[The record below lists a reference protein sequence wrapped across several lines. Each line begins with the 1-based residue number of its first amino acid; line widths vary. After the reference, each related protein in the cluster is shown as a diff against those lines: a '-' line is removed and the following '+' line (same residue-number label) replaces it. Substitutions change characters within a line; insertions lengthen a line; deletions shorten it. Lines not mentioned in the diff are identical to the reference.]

1 MARGPKIGTEH
12 ENVLAYPP
20 FHEILERLD
29 RLPRQQRRV
38 ADAVL
43 QNPELIAFHSIRDV
57 ADAVGANNATIVRFA
72 QAFDYNGY
80 PEFQAAV
87 RLAYLQHT
95 GATPGVTKASA
106 ALRSS
111 SDSVDFTRGQQ
122 RTNLEIAQ
130 NQFANADVQAISA
143 CISGA
148 RRVIVYAEAGA
159 EPCGLLLSRLLR
171 QVRIFPQVATSPGD
185 AIIALHDAGAGDAY
199 ITLSQSLTFRSSV
212 AALKLA
218 KRKGVSTIAIV
229 GNETSPLVREA
240 TYAIPAPSSS
250 ATLWYS
256 SVALVGVIELLVAHM
271 AGERTADALFERQA
285 MYDNYLDEH
294 LLASFEAESPPK

>member
-1 MARGPKIGTEH
+1 MARVPKAAGEH
-12 ENVLAYPP
+12 TGVLTYPP
-20 FHEILERLD
+20 FREILERLD
-29 RLPRQQRRV
+29 RLPRQQRRI

-43 QNPELIAFHSIRDV
+43 QNPELVAFHSIRDV

-72 QAFDYNGY
+72 QAFDYGGY

-95 GATPGVTKASA
+95 GATPGVTKAKA

-130 NQFANADVQAISA
+130 GNFDRADVAAISE

-159 EPCGLLLSRLLR
+159 EPCGLILTRLLR
-171 QVRIFPQVATSPGD
+171 QVGILPHVATSPGD
-185 AIIALHDAGAGDAY
+185 AVIALHDAGAADAY

-218 KRKGVSTIAIV
+218 KRKGVATIAIV
-229 GNETSPLVREA
+229 GNETSPLVRQA

-271 AGERTADALFERQA
+271 AGERSADALFERQA
-285 MYDNYLDEH
+285 MYDNYLDER
-294 LLASFEAESPPK
+294 LLASFDAENPPG